1 MNLKKEKGGI
11 WEDFKGGKEKNNLIS
26 SLSQK

>member
-1 MNLKKEKGGI
+1 MNLKKERGHI
-11 WEDFKGGKEKNNLIS
+11 WEDFKGAKGKNNLIK